1 MAEERSNEAG
11 AGKRVPSTVSIHQ
24 HPIHPIL
31 VTFPLALL
39 IAALGADLLY
49 WWTRDGFFARGALWL
64 IGGGVAGAAASL
76 VTGLSDFL
84 TIRYVREQISSWS
97 HMLAAVF
104 TSALATANFLLRF
117 EDPLGAVLPWGLVL
131 SFDTFVMLV
140 FTGWLGG
147 NLTFRHL
154 IGSYLEEEER
164 RALAEIKTAS
174 PRRDTRSR

>member
-1 MAEERSNEAG
+1 MADEPFSQAIAE
-11 AGKRVPSTVSIHQ
+11 KRVTSTVSIHQ

-49 WWTRDGFFARGALWL
+49 WWTRDTFFARGALWL

-76 VTGLSDFL
+76 ATGFSDFL

-97 HMLAAVF
+97 HMVAAVF
-104 TSALATANFLLRF
+104 TSALATANFLLRWG
-117 EDPLGAVLPWGLVL
+117 DPVQAVMPWGLLL
-131 SFDTFVMLV
+131 SFDTLLMLV

-154 IGSYLEEEER
+154 IGSYLEEEEKQALGAIK
-164 RALAEIKTAS
+164 RA
-174 PRRDTRSR
+174 SRKRAR

>member
-1 MAEERSNEAG
+1 MAEKPVAETVAE
-11 AGKRVPSTVSIHQ
+11 KRVTSTVSIHQ

-49 WWTRDGFFARGALWL
+49 WWTGDAFFARGALWL
-64 IGGGVAGAAASL
+64 IGSGVAGAAASL
-76 VTGLSDFL
+76 LTGLSDFL

-104 TSALATANFLLRF
+104 TSALATANFLLRW
-117 EDPLGAVLPWGLVL
+117 EDPLAAVLPWGLLL

-154 IGSYLEEEER
+154 IGSYLEDEEKQAL
-164 RALAEIKTAS
+164 RAIKTAS
-174 PRRDTRSR
+174 RPRAR